1 MSFALLTFGFAAC
14 SSSEEFPETP
24 QNGPKQAHK
33 ISVSMNKKSATRT
46 VLSDSEGDKSEWLWE
61 EGDQLVLTDASGN
74 CVTTLTL
81 TEGIGNNLAK
91 FYGECEQEVFVG
103 PKYRLTYLGRDNSA
117 SFEEGDT
124 NLSFNV
130 DFSNQ
135 DGTPE
140 GLGTCDVMSE
150 EVTFL
155 KNKQDEYYNEQP
167 NLELKK
173 IFSVVHFEFD
183 ENTDQAGTATK
194 TELCGIGDGGIYQ
207 SVTVSL
213 GAGGLSY
220 DLAKATPAT
229 KSNPL
234 VLNLDKNDSGFEASD
249 IYVTM
254 VPGKN
259 ITPVFKRTYGDET
272 VTVAYG
278 TPGKAKELVKSY
290 LYRNEK
296 NAKAGIIVPM
306 EYSSYNEILFN
317 FVDVDVDVWGS
328 TSYNW
333 TLE

>member
-24 QNGPKQAHK
+24 QNGPKQAYK

-81 TEGIGNNLAK
+81 TEGIGNNLAT

-103 PKYRLTYLGRDNSA
+103 PKYRLTYLGRGNSA

-155 KNKQDEYYNEQP
+155 KNKQDEYYNEHP

-173 IFSVVHFEFD
+173 IFSVVHFEFS
-183 ENTDQAGTATK
+183 ENESQMGTATK
-194 TELCGIGDGGIYQ
+194 TELCGMDGGIYK

-213 GAGGLSY
+213 GADGLSY

-229 KSNPL
+229 KSNSL
-234 VLNLDKNDSGFEASD
+234 VLNLDKNTSGFEASD

-259 ITPVFKRTYGDET
+259 ITPVFKRTYSGET
-272 VTVAYG
+272 VSYG
-278 TPGKAKELVKSY
+278 TPGTAGELKASY
-290 LYRNEK
+290 LYRNDK
-296 NAKAGIIVPM
+296 NKTEGIVVPM

-317 FVDVDVDVWGS
+317 FVDVNKWGS
-328 TSYNW
+328 TSYDW